1 MNILFIPH
9 VPNRKIINRVYEF
22 SKNSNSYFLS
32 WQIENSSLQA
42 KILSQLQSL
51 FSPIKL
57 EDDILTIPLL
67 FKPES
72 LATKLNT
79 KMLNYAI
86 KKFKIEM
93 VVNANA
99 LLFDIRDISVPV
111 FYDLVDDHITTN
123 ADIGLTPLRVKKIEQ
138 DIRDSRG
145 VICVTK
151 VLKEKVKYLN
161 SNTITV
167 ENGLYIERFKQA
179 KSLKKELGLEG
190 KKVFGYIG
198 GVDEWTGIDRACESY
213 REIRD
218 ETTAM
223 IVVGDSKSGFFRAL
237 KEQYKKEKYKED
249 IIFTGL
255 ISPDRVG
262 DYFKTLD
269 VGLIPFKLNNFTN
282 NAYPI
287 KALEYGLAGVEVI
300 STPLTVLKEKT
311 FPFIHFYDIGEF
323 AVAMKRI
330 EKRERD
336 FDFSELSWQKQSRKL
351 IDFIKKAE
359 Q

>member
-22 SKNSNSYFLS
+22 SKNTNSYFLS
-32 WQIENSSLQA
+32 WQIENSSLSV
-42 KILSQLQSL
+42 KVLSQFASL
-51 FSPIKL
+51 FAPIKL
-57 EDDILTIPLL
+57 EDNIVTMPLL
-67 FKPES
+67 FKPEILS
-72 LATKLNT
+72 RTLNT
-79 KMLNYAI
+79 KMLNHVI
-86 KKFKIEM
+86 KKFKIDR

-99 LLFDIRDISVPV
+99 LLFSIKDISIPV
-111 FYDLVDDHITTN
+111 FYDLVDDHLASN

-138 DIRDSRG
+138 DIRDSKG
-145 VICVTK
+145 VICVTT
-151 VLKEKVKYLN
+151 VLEEKVKYLN

-167 ENGLYIERFKQA
+167 ENGLYIERFKKA
-179 KSLKKELGLEG
+179 ITLKKEFGLED

-237 KEQYKKEKYKED
+237 KVKYKDE

-255 ISPDRVG
+255 IPPDEVG
-262 DYFKTLD
+262 NYFKTLD
-269 VGLIPFKLNNFTN
+269 IGLIPFKLNDFTN

-300 STPLTVLKEKT
+300 STPLKVLKEKA
-311 FPFIHFYDIGEF
+311 FPFIHFYDISEF
-323 AVAMKRI
+323 SMAMKCI
-330 EKRERD
+330 EKREMD
-336 FDFSELSWQKQSRKL
+336 FNFSELSWQKQSSKL
-351 IDFIKKAE
+351 IDFIKRAE
-359 Q
+359 